1 MRFSVIASFAIS
13 LLVDGKKL
21 LCKYALCVMI
31 LFGLLCPQLLSS
43 NGINILS
50 STQ

>member
-1 MRFSVIASFAIS
+1 MLLPVIASFAIS
-13 LLVDGKKL
+13 LVVDGKKL
-21 LCKYALCVMI
+21 LCKCALCVMI

-43 NGINILS
+43 NGINIFS